1 MGYNGIIML
10 FVNTNI
16 FYFGGFNMSR
26 LTSSVLPLKP
36 NQGTMEAIAQIER
49 DAKMDTSVSTTGSKK
64 PNPKDKGAVIDKK
77 WK

>member
-36 NQGTMEAIAQIER
+36 NQGTMGAIAQIEH
-49 DAKMDTSVSTTGSKK
+49 DAKTKAFTFSGKK
-64 PNPKDKGAVIDKK
+64 KLSPKDKKTVIDRK